1 MDHNSIQPLLDIVK
15 HDIYQL
21 YRERLNSVYL
31 FGSYARGEAT
41 EQSDI
46 DLLVVLNDNAISPF
60 TEIGVMGEIT
70 YRVSLTYDKLV
81 TVVPVTKQRF
91 DRIASPLYKTV
102 KLEGRQL

>member
-1 MDHNSIQPLLDIVK
+1 MDHNSIQSLLDTVK

-41 EQSDI
+41 EQSDV

-60 TEIGVMGEIT
+60 TEIEAMGEIT
-70 YRVSLTYDKLV
+70 YRMSLTYDKLV

-91 DRIASPLYKTV
+91 DWVASPLYKTV
-102 KLEGRQL
+102 KQEGRQL